1 MKKYTEPKIEVTA
14 FDAEDIITD
23 SAATGNY
30 NTSDDAVIT
39 IKRGSYGDME

>member
-23 SAATGNY
+23 SAAIGNY
-30 NTSDDAVIT
+30 STDDNAVIT
-39 IKRGSYGDME
+39 IKSGSYGNME